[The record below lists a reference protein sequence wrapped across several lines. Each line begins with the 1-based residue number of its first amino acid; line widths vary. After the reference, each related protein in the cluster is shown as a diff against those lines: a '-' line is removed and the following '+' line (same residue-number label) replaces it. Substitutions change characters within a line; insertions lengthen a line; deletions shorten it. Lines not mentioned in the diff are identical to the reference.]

1 VSALYTY
8 SKSIDDDSFLGGQGH
23 VTASGEGQAPTQST
37 AATPPTSIAQNWLN
51 LHAERGLSTFDQRQL
66 LSLQAQYTTGQGME
80 GGTLLTGWRGRAYK
94 EWTLLTT
101 ITAGTGMPETP
112 SYAAA
117 VPGTAFYTVRPSLTG
132 SPIYHSSTGQ
142 HLNGAAYTAPGA
154 GQWGNAGRDSITG
167 PGQFS
172 LNSSLE
178 RTFRPTTKFNLI
190 ARFDATNLMNHA
202 VFSNWVTTINSA
214 QFGIPAGVEPM
225 RSLQA
230 TIRLR
235 F

>member
-1 VSALYTY
+1 
-8 SKSIDDDSFLGGQGH
+8 
-23 VTASGEGQAPTQST
+23 
-37 AATPPTSIAQNWLN
+37 
-51 LHAERGLSTFDQRQL
+51 
-66 LSLQAQYTTGQGME
+66 
-80 GGTLLTGWRGRAYK
+80 
-94 EWTLLTT
+94 
-101 ITAGTGMPETP
+101 MPETP

-117 VPGTAFYTVRPSLTG
+117 IPGTAFFAIRPSLTG
-132 SPIYHSSTGQ
+132 APIYNSSIRQ
-142 HLNGAAYTAPGA
+142 HLNGAAYTAPAA

-190 ARFDATNLMNHA
+190 ARFDSTNLLNHA
-202 VFSNWVTTINSA
+202 VFSSWITTINST
-214 QFGIPAGVEPM
+214 QFGIPAAVNPM

-230 TIRLR
+230 TVRLR